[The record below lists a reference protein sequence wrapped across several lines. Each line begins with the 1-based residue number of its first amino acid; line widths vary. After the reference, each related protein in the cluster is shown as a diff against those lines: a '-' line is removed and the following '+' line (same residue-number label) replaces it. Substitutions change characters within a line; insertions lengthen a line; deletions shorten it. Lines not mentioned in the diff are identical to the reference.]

1 MMFQFLLSSHDFI
14 LFFNYFF
21 SPFFYKDRPEEATL
35 KVRIDSEPLYLEK
48 SENVDVPNMLIVDV
62 KIDQTIEI
70 SCIAEGGNPK
80 PLVSV
85 TKNGKSIGKGPQ
97 PYQNNYNFVAKVD
110 DHEAKFGCVSKNDF
124 STTDSS
130 SEIELNV
137 LSE

>member
-1 MMFQFLLSSHDFI
+1 MI
-14 LFFNYFF
+14 LFYFSIIF

-35 KVRIDSEPLYLEK
+35 KVRIDSEPLSLKK
-48 SENVDVPNMLIVDV
+48 SKNVDV

>member
-21 SPFFYKDRPEEATL
+21 LSIFYKDRPEEATL
-35 KVRIDSEPLYLEK
+35 KVRVDSEPLSLKK
-48 SENVDVPNMLIVDV
+48 SKNVDV

>member
-1 MMFQFLLSSHDFI
+1 MFQFLLSSHDFI
-14 LFFNYFF
+14 LFFNDYF

-110 DHEAKFGCVSKNDF
+110 DHETKFGCLSQNQNW
-124 STTDSS
+124 TTESS
-130 SEIELNV
+130 SEIELNI